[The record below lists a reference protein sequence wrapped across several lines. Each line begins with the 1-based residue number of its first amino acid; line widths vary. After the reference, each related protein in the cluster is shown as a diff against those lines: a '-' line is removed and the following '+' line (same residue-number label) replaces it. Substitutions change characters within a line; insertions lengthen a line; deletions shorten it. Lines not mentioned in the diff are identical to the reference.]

1 MGNNATAFVGCDNQV
16 VSISYYF
23 EIIIKSSNLYYH
35 YVQVMLVFVSG
46 LQILDILVESIKK
59 VLSDFYSVVQV

>member
-35 YVQVMLVFVSG
+35 YVQVMLVVSG
-46 LQILDILVESIKK
+46 LQILEILVESIKK
-59 VLSDFYSVVQV
+59 VLSDFYSIVQV